1 MHVSDHVILNAVVK
15 ALEGSS
21 PFYSFRIVDGLYV
34 ATGFVVVPLAD
45 QVDDLTLLEAMG
57 SPSVS
62 KDGAEELAA
71 HALIVAAER
80 EFSVVVK
87 DFNFDAVKVLRI
99 ENEKL
104 RKNNRLLRS
113 AWVQS
118 LDHLETLQKTLEEIT
133 NSPWT
138 MLVVLQG
145 TPLLYLLMELLFGL
159 RRMFGMAPLPWRTCR
174 GTSWMRTEMIAVGCG
189 IYILSVYG
197 FRRS

>member
-1 MHVSDHVILNAVVK
+1 MAVVLGACSIRLGQQSEGGPVVHVSDHVILNAVVK
-15 ALEGSS
+15 ALERSS

-87 DFNFDAVKVLRI
+87 DFNFDAIKVLRM

-104 RKNNRLLRS
+104 RGNNRLLRS

-133 NSPWT
+133 LDAVSGSPRNS
-138 MLVVLQG
+138 
-145 TPLLYLLMELLFGL
+145 
-159 RRMFGMAPLPWRTCR
+159 
-174 GTSWMRTEMIAVGCG
+174 IAVLAHGAAVWAEENVWDG
-189 IYILSVYG
+189 TAAMENLSRD
-197 FRRS
+197 FMDED

>member
-87 DFNFDAVKVLRI
+87 DFNFDAVKVLRM

-104 RKNNRLLRS
+104 RRNNRLLGFSRS
-113 AWVQS
+113 II
-118 LDHLETLQKTLEEIT
+118 LRRFRRCLKR
-133 NSPWT
+133 SPWT
-138 MLVVLQG
+138 LLVVLQG

>member
-87 DFNFDAVKVLRI
+87 DFNFDAVKVLRM

-104 RKNNRLLRS
+104 RRNNRLLRS

-133 NSPWT
+133 MDAVSGSPRNS
-138 MLVVLQG
+138 
-145 TPLLYLLMELLFGL
+145 
-159 RRMFGMAPLPWRTCR
+159 
-174 GTSWMRTEMIAVGCG
+174 IAVPAHGAAVWAEENVWDG
-189 IYILSVYG
+189 TAAMENLSMD
-197 FRRS
+197 FMDED

>member
-1 MHVSDHVILNAVVK
+1 
-15 ALEGSS
+15 
-21 PFYSFRIVDGLYV
+21 
-34 ATGFVVVPLAD
+34 
-45 QVDDLTLLEAMG
+45 
-57 SPSVS
+57 
-62 KDGAEELAA
+62 LAA

-133 NSPWT
+133 MDAVSGSPRNS
-138 MLVVLQG
+138 
-145 TPLLYLLMELLFGL
+145 
-159 RRMFGMAPLPWRTCR
+159 
-174 GTSWMRTEMIAVGCG
+174 IAVLAHGAAVWAEENVWDG
-189 IYILSVYG
+189 TAAMENLSRD
-197 FRRS
+197 FMDED

>member
-1 MHVSDHVILNAVVK
+1 MHVSDHVILNTVVK

-87 DFNFDAVKVLRI
+87 DFNFDAVKVLRM

-104 RKNNRLLRS
+104 RMNNRLLRS

>member
-1 MHVSDHVILNAVVK
+1 MAVVPGACSIRQDQQSEGGPVVHVSDHVILNAVVK

-45 QVDDLTLLEAMG
+45 LVDDLTLLEAMG

-62 KDGAEELAA
+62 KDDAEELAA
-71 HALIVAAER
+71 HALIVAAEH

-87 DFNFDAVKVLRI
+87 DFNFDAVKVLRM

-104 RKNNRLLRS
+104 RRNNRLLRS

-118 LDHLETLQKTLEEIT
+118 LNHLETLQKTLEEIT
-133 NSPWT
+133 MDAVSGSPRNS
-138 MLVVLQG
+138 
-145 TPLLYLLMELLFGL
+145 
-159 RRMFGMAPLPWRTCR
+159 
-174 GTSWMRTEMIAVGCG
+174 IAVLAHGAAIWAEENVWDG
-189 IYILSVYG
+189 TAAMENLSRD
-197 FRRS
+197 FMDED

>member
-1 MHVSDHVILNAVVK
+1 VHVSDHVILNAVVK

-174 GTSWMRTEMIAVGCG
+174 WTSWMRTEMIAVGCG
-189 IYILSVYG
+189 IYILFVYG

>member
-1 MHVSDHVILNAVVK
+1 VLKFCIGVGGPVVHVSDHVILNAVVK

-34 ATGFVVVPLAD
+34 ATSFVVVPLAD

-87 DFNFDAVKVLRI
+87 DFNFDAVKVLRM

-104 RKNNRLLRS
+104 RRNNRLLRS

-133 NSPWT
+133 MDVVSGSPRNSI
-138 MLVVLQG
+138 VVLAHGAAVWAEENVWDG
-145 TPLLYLLMELLFGL
+145 TAAMEN
-159 RRMFGMAPLPWRTCR
+159 
-174 GTSWMRTEMIAVGCG
+174 
-189 IYILSVYG
+189 LSRD
-197 FRRS
+197 FMDED